1 MKNIKNVL
9 YVVISIAVIILVVI
23 ISIGSRKKE
32 SLILKEGNET
42 TGVLVNRKLGRDSQ
56 GFPIVSV
63 SFDFYTQDKLV
74 KHLAQYVSDEEYHRS
89 IVGMKYKV
97 KFLEKRP
104 HVNSIILLD
113 CPVFSEYENIE
124 KERERIRDTYK
135 NADVFLKKNARPLN
149 EIQHLIP

>member
-23 ISIGSRKKE
+23 ISISSRKKE
-32 SLILKEGNET
+32 ALIINEGKDT
-42 TGVLVNRKLGRDSQ
+42 VGVVVDRGISRDSQ
-56 GFPIVSV
+56 GFPFASI
-63 SFDFYTQDKLV
+63 SFDFYVQGKLI
-74 KHLAQYVSDEEYHRS
+74 KHLSQYVSDEEYHRS

-97 KFLEKRP
+97 KYLEKRP

-124 KERERIRDTYK
+124 KERERIRNTYK
-135 NADVFLKKNARPLN
+135 NANVFLKKNARPLD
-149 EIQHLIP
+149 EIQHLLK